1 MVGCVAV
8 LVVVG
13 QITSCLRIHHCRAVS
28 SEYLMG
34 NDPVLEL
41 DFYFLVDKNVVR
53 SVFRVNFTVM

>member
-41 DFYFLVDKNVVR
+41 DFYVEKKVVR

>member
-41 DFYFLVDKNVVR
+41 DFYVDKKVV
-53 SVFRVNFTVM
+53 